1 MYQPSQFRED
11 DPETLYAL
19 IRAHPLGLL
28 ISGGDGLL
36 ANPVPF
42 ELDVAPDGAAR
53 LRCHLA
59 RPNAQWQALAAAPET
74 LAVFQGADTYITPS
88 WYETK
93 KRTGKVVPTWNY
105 VVVQARGVAKIVEDP
120 AWLRAHLEALTGTH
134 EAGRP
139 EPWAVTDAPPDFV
152 AAQMRGIV
160 GVEISVTG
168 LEGKWKVG
176 QNRPEADRLGMLD
189 GLAATPS
196 PNATTIA
203 GLLRERS

>member
-1 MYQPSQFRED
+1 MYQPSHFRED
-11 DPETLYAL
+11 DPKTLHAL
-19 IRAHPLGLL
+19 MRAHPLGLL
-28 ISGGDGLL
+28 ISGGPGLL

-42 ELDVAPDGAAR
+42 ELAVGADGAAS

-59 RPNAQWQALAAAPET
+59 RPNAQWQALAGAPEV
-74 LAVFQGADTYITPS
+74 LVVFQGADTYITPS

-93 KRTGKVVPTWNY
+93 KRTGKAVPTWNY
-105 VVVQARGVAKIVEDP
+105 VTVQARGTARLIEDP
-120 AWLRAHLEALTGTH
+120 AWLLAHLHALTGTH

-139 EPWAVTDAPPDFV
+139 EPWAVDDAPPDYI
-152 AAQMRGIV
+152 AAQLRGII
-160 GVEISVTG
+160 GVEIAITA

-189 GLAATPS
+189 GLAQTPGQG
-196 PNATTIA
+196 PATIA